1 MAKIKCK
8 KHEGKY
14 VGGFPS
20 IPRAGSLS
28 ATDGEGRREEE
39 ERKME
44 ETEQG
49 QNSKTGGVGRGATVT
64 RLL

>member
-8 KHEGKY
+8 KHEEKD

-20 IPRAGSLS
+20 IPRAGPLI

-44 ETEQG
+44 ETE
-49 QNSKTGGVGRGATVT
+49 
-64 RLL
+64 